1 MTDPRGYRLHNPLN
15 IRHGKSVWEG
25 MSHTQDDT
33 AFVRF
38 VEPVY
43 GIRAAARTLATYREV
58 HGITTLRGVVE
69 RWAPPIEN
77 DTSAYIQAVSI
88 WSDIE
93 PDEPISLA
101 DYDTVRAL
109 LRAMTRMELGKPPEG
124 KPAAWY
130 DDATWERGLRM
141 AGLLPPS
148 KPLIKSRTMAGTGTA
163 AVAGTAAVITLLTDL
178 GIPAEV
184 AALLPTA
191 LSGLSDQATAAV
203 LLSIAAIG
211 NIYAAWARADDRN
224 KGRL

>member
-1 MTDPRGYRLHNPLN
+1 MTDPRGYRLNNPLN
-15 IRHGKSVWEG
+15 IRHGKSLWEG
-25 MSHTQDDT
+25 LSHIQDDS

-43 GIRAAARTLATYREV
+43 GIRAAARTLNTYREV
-58 HGITTLRGVVE
+58 HGITTLRGVIE

-77 DTSAYIQAVSI
+77 DTSAYVQAVSI
-88 WSDIE
+88 WADLE
-93 PDEPISLA
+93 PDEAISLA
-101 DYDTVRAL
+101 DYDTVWRL
-109 LRAMTRMELGKPPEG
+109 LRAMARMELGKPPEG
-124 KPAAWY
+124 RPAAWY
-130 DDATWERGLRM
+130 DDATWEKGLRM
-141 AGLLPPS
+141 AGLIPPR

-178 GIPAEV
+178 GIPPEV